1 MPHELLYVKTRQGQ
15 PPGAR
20 FSQSASLRHKSMDAK
35 SQDGSS
41 FEEDTTWKL
50 LNGNKSDPKLTGR
63 LIGGCLDTIPRLAG
77 TEFGTVPHF
86 VQQSGADGTLLY
98 LENAKMKPCDVARCL
113 LGLRFNGWI
122 EGLSGILIGRNAG
135 PDRIQSGDL
144 SYVEALQSALGEVG
158 CPVIY
163 DMDIGHVPPQL
174 SLVNGALA
182 QVELSDEHGTVVQW
196 LGADSTEQILPRR
209 SAI

>member
-1 MPHELLYVKTRQGQ
+1 
-15 PPGAR
+15 
-20 FSQSASLRHKSMDAK
+20 MDAK